1 MDAKTMAFASRG
13 SVEIWARRLPKVVRA
28 SRWSSTPATEPPARA
43 HPLAPSGAS
52 VLASGFGELP
62 GEPAYWAWKIWCYLQ
77 KRHTAQVPAVSTQN
91 LPDLT
96 DPRPKKR
103 LLTAR

>member
-43 HPLAPSGAS
+43 HPSAPSGAK
-52 VLASGFGELP
+52 VVAGGFGELP
-62 GEPAYWAWKIWCYLQ
+62 GEPAYQAWKIWCNLQ
-77 KRHTAQVPAVSTQN
+77 LRHTA
-91 LPDLT
+91 
-96 DPRPKKR
+96 
-103 LLTAR
+103 

>member
-43 HPLAPSGAS
+43 HPLVPNRAKVVAG
-52 VLASGFGELP
+52 GFRELP
-62 GEPAYWAWKIWCYLQ
+62 GEPAYQAWKTWCDLQ
-77 KRHTAQVPAVSTQN
+77 KRHTTEVPAISAQN
-91 LPDLT
+91 LPG
-96 DPRPKKR
+96 
-103 LLTAR
+103 